1 MENCEWLNQLKIRGV
16 YGKTGNGMNNAG
28 YYTYYQTYSSGGDD
42 YRLGTNLGQSSG
54 SFTEKDKLANL
65 YQTWEKGN
73 KLNIG
78 VDIALFNNKL
88 QVTADY
94 FNDKYYD
101 LLQARGKSIRTNWPE
116 LSR

>member
-1 MENCEWLNQLKIRGV
+1 M
-16 YGKTGNGMNNAG
+16 
-28 YYTYYQTYSSGGDD
+28 
-42 YRLGTNLGQSSG
+42 GTNLGQSSG

-101 LLQARGKSIRTNWPE
+101 LLQARGKCIFPPADLESDPPPSIQTDAGKWR
-116 LSR
+116 RQ